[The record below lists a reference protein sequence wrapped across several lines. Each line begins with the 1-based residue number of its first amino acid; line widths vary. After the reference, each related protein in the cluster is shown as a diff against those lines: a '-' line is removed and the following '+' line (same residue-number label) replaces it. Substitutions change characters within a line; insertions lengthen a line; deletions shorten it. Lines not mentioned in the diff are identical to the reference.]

1 MKKHNK
7 DVLKA
12 TLFALIAI
20 FIMVGI
26 AGLLFSNHKKKLQKE
41 RQKKAAIEALERVPT
56 VTPTPAA
63 TATPT
68 PEPTATMT
76 PTPVITR
83 APAFIADDYYG
94 TWYSKDG
101 LVTFTIDDLTSKSV
115 TFTFSQASD
124 SNGTKISEAAD
135 TAKVAGN
142 AAKLSFTDSWGNKV
156 SGNITFDQGKL
167 YLRLN
172 TVTAA
177 DGAGLKPKVD
187 GVMTRDKAAV
197 KATAT
202 PAVTASA
209 GNEGKDISGR
219 DYIFPES
226 NSRYLTDDDLAGYS
240 SAQLELAKNEI
251 YARHGRKFV
260 TSRIADYFNGKS
272 WYKGNID
279 PETFDADTSIFNA
292 YEAANI
298 QKIADTEAKLR
309 SEGK

>member
-20 FIMVGI
+20 FIMIGI
-26 AGLLFSNHKKKLQKE
+26 AGVLFSNHKKRLQKE

-56 VTPTPAA
+56 ITPTLAA

-83 APAFIADDYYG
+83 APAFMAKDYYG

-101 LVTFTIDDLTSKSV
+101 LVTFTIDDLTLKSV
-115 TFTFSQASD
+115 TFTFSQSSD
-124 SNGTKISEAAD
+124 SDGTKVSEASD

-172 TVTAA
+172 TATAA
-177 DGAGLKPKVD
+177 EGAEIIPKVD
-187 GVMTRDKAAV
+187 GVMTRDKAAA

-209 GNEGKDISGR
+209 GGGEKDISGR

-226 NSRYLTDDDLAGYS
+226 GSRYLTDEDLAGYS
-240 SAQLELAKNEI
+240 SSQLELAKNEI

-260 TSRIADYFNGKS
+260 TSRIADYFNSKT
-272 WYKGNID
+272 WYKGTVD
-279 PETFDADTSIFNA
+279 PETFDADTSIFNT
-292 YEAANI
+292 YETANI
-298 QKIADTEAKLR
+298 QKIAETEAKLR